1 MISVLQAQEFA
12 REWIEAWN
20 SHNIDRILEHYSEDF
35 EMTTPMIVL
44 TMNDQTGTLKGK
56 KNVKSY
62 WEKALEKVPDLRF
75 ELLDVFIS
83 VNSLVIYY
91 KAVFGKRAA
100 EILFFGEDGKVNRSI
115 AHYNEIYF

>member
-1 MISVLQAQEFA
+1 MISVLEAQEFA

-20 SHNIDRILEHYSEDF
+20 SHNIDRILDHYSEDF

-44 TMNDQTGTLKGK
+44 VMNDQTGTLKGK
-56 KNVKSY
+56 KNVKLY
-62 WEKALEKVPDLRF
+62 WEKALERVPDLRF
-75 ELLDVFIS
+75 ELLDVFVS

-115 AHYNEIYF
+115 AHYNEI

>member
-1 MISVLQAQEFA
+1 MISVLEAQEFA

-20 SHNIDRILEHYSEDF
+20 SHNIDRILDHYSEDF

-44 TMNDQTGTLKGK
+44 VMNDQTGTLKGK
-56 KNVKSY
+56 KNVKPY
-62 WEKALEKVPDLRF
+62 WEKALEKVPDLWF
-75 ELLDVFIS
+75 ELLDVFVS

-100 EILFFGEDGKVNRSI
+100 EVLFFRDDGKVNRSI
-115 AHYNEIYF
+115 AHYHEI

>member
-1 MISVLQAQEFA
+1 MISVPEAQEFA

-20 SHNIDRILEHYSEDF
+20 SHNIDRILDHYSEDF

-44 TMNDQTGTLKGK
+44 VMNDQTGTLKGK
-56 KNVKSY
+56 KNVKPY
-62 WEKALEKVPDLRF
+62 WEKALEKVPDLWF
-75 ELLDVFIS
+75 ELLDVFVS

-100 EILFFGEDGKVNRSI
+100 KVLFFREDGKVNRSI
-115 AHYNEIYF
+115 AHYNEI